1 MGVFSSA
8 TRGVVAGI
16 VATAAMDA
24 LWYRRYCA
32 AGGTDGF
39 STWEFSTPA
48 TTYNDD
54 QAPAPARVAKRI
66 ADTVGIELPDSSLA
80 TANNLVHWTT
90 GIGWG
95 KVAGLASAALPVP
108 PVVVGLV
115 TGATAWGT
123 SYVALGAVG
132 IYKPIT
138 EYDSDTLW
146 KDLSAHLVFGA
157 ALGAAL
163 TVIGARNRH

>member
-1 MGVFSSA
+1 MGIFSSA
-8 TRGVVAGI
+8 MRGVAGGI

-24 LWYRRYCA
+24 LWYRRYRA
-32 AGGTDGF
+32 EGGEDGF

-48 TTYNDD
+48 NTFDD
-54 QAPAPARVAKRI
+54 DAPAPARVAKRI
-66 ADTVGIELPDSSLA
+66 ADTVGFELPDSSVA

-90 GIGWG
+90 GVGWG
-95 KVAGLASAALPVP
+95 KVAGLASAALPLP
-108 PVVVGLV
+108 ALVVGLV

-123 SYVALGAVG
+123 SYAVLGAAG
-132 IYKPIT
+132 IYRPIA
-138 EYDSDTLW
+138 EYDSETLW

-163 TVIGARNRH
+163 TIFGPRRRR